1 MRETKLLFAV
11 FLTAFVLPAF
21 ARQEVGDVSV
31 KNLIIM
37 IPDGTSLPVVSAS
50 RWVQW
55 YRDSKVDLYI
65 DPYLC
70 GTVST
75 FSSNAPIG
83 DSAPTTSC
91 YMTGYPSRAGF
102 VSTYPSADSDN
113 DIYPV
118 DTSRSYQPLATLF
131 EAARLCMNKSI
142 GLVFTCEFPH
152 ATPADCAAHS
162 YDRSAYQRI
171 APQMIHN
178 DLSVVMGGGL
188 SYLLPEGEHYLMSN
202 GYSLYKKDLH
212 GVRTD
217 TSARMWALFAPKAM
231 DYDIDRD
238 TSIQPSLQEM
248 TRIAIDKLSRNPN
261 GFLLMVEG
269 SKIDW
274 AAHAN
279 DPVGIVSDFL
289 AFDRACGEAIDFA
302 KRDGQTA
309 VVIVPDHGNSGFSV
323 GRRDCK
329 GYDKLTK
336 HQLFETFSQFRLTAE
351 GLAHK
356 IVGRSENEIRDIVR
370 EYTGIVLSPEELVAI
385 CSTSHPTPVI
395 AGLFTS
401 RTCFGFTTGGHTG
414 EEVFL
419 AAYHPQGYLP
429 LGRRTNVEL
438 NQYLSHILALPSLD
452 EVTERIFAPHPEVFP
467 DCTYKIES
475 HMETDD
481 APVLMVKKG
490 KKTLT
495 ISPFTNAV
503 KLGKKIIRLNS
514 VVVYVDKTNTFYLP
528 RNLRNYLD

>member
-1 MRETKLLFAV
+1 MRKTKLLLAV
-11 FLTAFVLPAF
+11 FVTVFAFSAF
-21 ARQEVGDVSV
+21 PRQKAGDVSV

-37 IPDGTSLPVVSAS
+37 IPDGTSLPVVSVS

-55 YRDSKVDLYI
+55 YRDGKLDLHI

-91 YMTGYPSRAGF
+91 YMTGYPSQTGF
-102 VSTYPSADSDN
+102 VSTYPPADPDN

-118 DTSRSYQPLATLF
+118 DTCRAYQPLATLF
-131 EAARLCMNKSI
+131 EAAQLCMNKSLGI
-142 GLVFTCEFPH
+142 VCTCEFPH

-162 YDRSAYQRI
+162 YDRSAYNRI

-178 DLSVVMGGGL
+178 DLSVVMGGGI
-188 SYLLPEGEHYLMSN
+188 SYLTPEGEHYLVRN
-202 GYSLYKKDLH
+202 GYSLYKNDLN
-212 GVRTD
+212 GARAD
-217 TSARMWALFAPKAM
+217 TSAQMWALFAPKAM

-238 TSIQPSLQEM
+238 TSFQPSLQEM
-248 TRIAIDKLSRNPN
+248 TRIAIDKLSRNPD

-309 VVIVPDHGNSGFSV
+309 VIIVPDHGNSGFSL

-336 HQLFETFSQFRLTAE
+336 HQLFETFSRFKLTAE
-351 GLAHK
+351 GLARK
-356 IVGRSENEIRDIVR
+356 IAGCLDSEVRDIVR
-370 EYTGIVLSPEELVAI
+370 EYTGIILSPEELVDI
-385 CSTSHPTPVI
+385 CSASHPETVI
-395 AGLFTS
+395 AGLYTS
-401 RTCFGFTTGGHTG
+401 HTCFGFTTNGHTG
-414 EEVFL
+414 EEVFV

-429 LGRRTNVEL
+429 VGRRTNIEL
-438 NQYLSHILALPSLD
+438 NQYLSHILTLPPLD
-452 EVTERIFAPHPEVFP
+452 EVTERIFAPHSEVFR
-467 DCTYKIES
+467 DCIYEVEPPAK
-475 HMETDD
+475 ETEF
-481 APVLMVKKG
+481 PTLLVKKD
-490 KKTLT
+490 KRILT
-495 ISPFTNAV
+495 ISPFTNEV
-503 KLGKKIIRLNS
+503 KLGKQTIWLNS
-514 VVVYVDKTNTFYLP
+514 VVVYVDKTAIFYLP
-528 RNLRNYLD
+528 QNLRNYLD